1 MGVCLWNIVLEL
13 EWLVETF
20 YVLTI
25 HTQEFH
31 VLKIL
36 TNEGF
41 CWFLKKKKTNPTGSH
56 FIAQAGLE
64 HIIYPRLVTLLV
76 GLASISQILRLQAQA
91 GPELTLQPSL
101 ALNSW

>member
-41 CWFLKKKKTNPTGSH
+41 CWFKKKKKPNRVSFYSSGC
-56 FIAQAGLE
+56 LE

>member
-1 MGVCLWNIVLEL
+1 MFLRSLPMRVFV
-13 EWLVETF
+13 
-20 YVLTI
+20 
-25 HTQEFH
+25 
-31 VLKIL
+31 
-36 TNEGF
+36 GF
-41 CWFLKKKKTNPTGSH
+41 KKKKKTNPTGSH